1 MPPGN
6 VIETNGA
13 NHYYIISTGSLPYGT
28 ELIDYEC
35 QIDTIPEIRTD
46 STAAVAY
53 ERHIDTVPEIRIE
66 DVVGRTYIIR
76 GGRIEVQESPDDREL
91 TAASEEDLQEFLF
104 GEKE

>member
-13 NHYYIISTGSLPYGT
+13 NHYYITSTVERPYLISY
-28 ELIDYEC
+28 DC
-35 QIDTIPEIRTD
+35 QIDTIPEIRID
-46 STAAVAY
+46 STTAVAY
-53 ERHIDTVPEIRIE
+53 ECHIDTVPEIRIE

-76 GGRIEVQESPDDREL
+76 DGRIEVQESPDDREI

>member
-13 NHYYIISTGSLPYGT
+13 NHYYITTSTGSRPYGT
-28 ELIDYEC
+28 GLIGYGC
-35 QIDTIPEIRTD
+35 
-46 STAAVAY
+46 
-53 ERHIDTVPEIRIE
+53 HIDTVPEIRFE
-66 DVVGRTYIIR
+66 DIVGRTYIIR
-76 GGRIEVQESPDDREL
+76 DGRIEVQESPDDREL